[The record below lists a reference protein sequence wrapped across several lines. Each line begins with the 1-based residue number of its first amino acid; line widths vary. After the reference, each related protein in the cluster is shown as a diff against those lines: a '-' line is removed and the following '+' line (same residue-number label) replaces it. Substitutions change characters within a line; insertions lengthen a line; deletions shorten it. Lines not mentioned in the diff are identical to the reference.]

1 METAVKTENLKFQI
15 KASNRP
21 LPVHVAIIMDGNGRW
36 AREQGLMRTEGHIAG
51 VRAVKKVVRA
61 ADEIGIKYLT
71 LFTFSSENWSRP
83 PFEVDA
89 LMKLLYETTRDE
101 IDELDENNV
110 RLITTGDIEGLPEA
124 QRDILH
130 YAVER
135 TKHNTGM
142 TLNLALN
149 YGGRG
154 EIISAVRSI
163 VTDCMAGK
171 IDINQIDEHLFASY
185 LYTTSLPDP
194 DLLIRTSGEMRIS
207 NFMLWQTSYTELYIT
222 PAYWPEFNEDA
233 LFNAILD
240 FQSRERRFGCIPP
253 KSSG

>member
-15 KASNRP
+15 KASKRP

-36 AREQGLMRTEGHIAG
+36 ARKQGLMRTEGHIAG

-61 ADEIGIKYLT
+61 ADDIGINYLT
-71 LFTFSSENWSRP
+71 LFTFSSENWCRP

-124 QRDILH
+124 QREILH

-154 EIISAVRSI
+154 EIINAVRSI
-163 VTDCMAGK
+163 VSDCMAGK
-171 IDINQIDEHLFASY
+171 IDVSHIDEHLFASY

-222 PAYWPEFNEDA
+222 PTYWPEFNEDA

-240 FQSRERRFGCIPP
+240 FQSRERRFGCVPP